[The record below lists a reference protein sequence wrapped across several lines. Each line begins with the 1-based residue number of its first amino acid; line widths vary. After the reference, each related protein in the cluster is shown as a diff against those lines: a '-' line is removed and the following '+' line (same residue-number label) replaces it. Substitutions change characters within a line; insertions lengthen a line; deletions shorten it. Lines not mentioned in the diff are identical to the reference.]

1 VFEMRRFIWI
11 VCIALLSLW
20 LLFLCGKKLKQ
31 RWIVEKT
38 LSSEHWQ
45 QRNEEIKNTPPDKY
59 KVVFL
64 GNSLTELFNVNE
76 YFADT
81 TLLNCGIVGDF
92 SEGLVKRIDNIT
104 KLKPEKL
111 FIEIGIND
119 IIEKI
124 ALDDICANY
133 REVIKKMQTQSP
145 QTKIYI
151 QSNLPVIINRPSFLT
166 DNKDVN
172 NRILAQNENLKKIA
186 QEFNLT
192 YVDIHT
198 AFIKYPKLNDLFVSD
213 GVHLTPTAYNI
224 WKTTL
229 MPYLYSK

>member
-11 VCIALLSLW
+11 ACIALFGLW
-20 LLFLCGKKLKQ
+20 MFFLCGKKLKQ

-38 LSSEHWQ
+38 INSQHWQ
-45 QRNEEIKNTPPDKY
+45 QRDKEIKNTPPGKY

-64 GNSLTELFNVNE
+64 GNSLTELFNVND

-81 TLLNCGIVGDF
+81 TLLNCGIVGDL
-92 SEGLVKRIDNIT
+92 SEGLVKRIDNIA

-124 ALDDICANY
+124 SLDDICDNY
-133 REVIKKMQTQSP
+133 RKLIKKVQAQSP

-166 DNKDVN
+166 DDKDVN
-172 NRILAQNENLKKIA
+172 NRVIKQNENLKKIA
-186 QEFNLT
+186 KEFNLT
-192 YVDIHT
+192 YIDIHS
-198 AFIKYPKLNDLFVSD
+198 AFIKYPNLNELFVPD
-213 GVHLTPTAYNI
+213 GIHLTPTAYNL
-224 WKTTL
+224 WKNAV
-229 MPYLYSK
+229 MPYLY